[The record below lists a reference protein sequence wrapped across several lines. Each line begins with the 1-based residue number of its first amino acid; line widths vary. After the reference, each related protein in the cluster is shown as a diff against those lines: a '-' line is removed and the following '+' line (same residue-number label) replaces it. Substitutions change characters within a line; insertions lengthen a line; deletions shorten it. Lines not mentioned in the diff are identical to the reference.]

1 MKLQCSCGAKYSFE
15 VTPDMANQPVHFSC
29 PACGMDYSEFV
40 TNLVRQQLGP
50 VQAAAIAPP
59 PPGYVPPPSAVAP
72 PPTPIA
78 PPPAVAAAT
87 AAIGSVRVPAVTPP
101 AANGPSPSV
110 APPPAPVTAPS

>member
-50 VQAAAIAPP
+50 VPASAIAPP
-59 PPGYVPPPSAVAP
+59 PPGYVPPPPAVAP
-72 PPTPIA
+72 ASA
-78 PPPAVAAAT
+78 P
-87 AAIGSVRVPAVTPP
+87 IGSVRVPVVVPP
-101 AANGPSPSV
+101 TGEASVLPSAGNTASR
-110 APPPAPVTAPS
+110 PAE

>member
-15 VTPDMANQPVHFSC
+15 VTPDMASGPVHFSC

-50 VQAAAIAPP
+50 APAIAPP

-72 PPTPIA
+72 PPTAIA
-78 PPPAVAAAT
+78 PAPAVAPAVAP
-87 AAIGSVRVPAVTPP
+87 IGSVRVPTIAPI
-101 AANGPSPSV
+101 V
-110 APPPAPVTAPS
+110 AG